1 MSRRNAVRTAIT
13 LLIVGIAAWLRVP
26 ALRDLPYDVD
36 ERVYYPL
43 AQRYAHALE
52 NGDWATLR
60 DPFDNA
66 EHPAL
71 AKVLMGVTLAV
82 APGAAPQNA
91 PGFAD
96 TSGVQPVGLRTVRL
110 VSLLASLALT
120 ALLAWYTPLA
130 GLVFAFSSWQIK
142 YGVVAYLEALPS
154 VLATAAVVL
163 LARWWQ
169 QTRAASSAEQA
180 SAKPNP
186 RLIIGAALLVGATA
200 AAKYPYALVAA
211 PTVGLCVLWRWHER
225 WGGWRG
231 GLLVAGGVA
240 LGFYLAN
247 PFMWANPLGYLGETI
262 AFHLR
267 YSGNDLV
274 SSQQFAPWSNL
285 ALLFKPMPYD
295 PFFPFSLFNQLKIE
309 GVLTT
314 LGLLGWPLLW
324 RRSPPL
330 GVWLALSLLFLLLWP
345 TKWAHYTLLV
355 IPALSLS
362 AGVLLTSVATTIR
375 NRLTQKHRETQTRKG
390 T

>member
-13 LLIVGIAAWLRVP
+13 LLIVGIAAWLRLP

-43 AQRYAHALE
+43 AQRYAYALE
-52 NGDWATLR
+52 NSDWATLR

-71 AKVLMGVTLAV
+71 VKVLMGVALAV

-96 TSGVQPVGLRTVRL
+96 TSGVQPIGLGTVRL
-110 VSLLASLALT
+110 VSLLASLLLT
-120 ALLAWYTPLA
+120 ALLAWYIPLG

-154 VLATAAVVL
+154 LLATAAVVL

-169 QTRAASSAEQA
+169 QTCPSPSAESA
-180 SAKPNP
+180 AAKPNP

-211 PTVGLCVLWRWHER
+211 PTLGLGVLWRWHER

-231 GLLVAGGVA
+231 LLLVIGGVA
-240 LGFYLAN
+240 LGFYLGN
-247 PFMWANPLGYLGETI
+247 PFMWADPLGYGRETI

-274 SSQQFAPWSNL
+274 SSQKFAPWSNL

>member
-43 AQRYAHALE
+43 AQRYAYALE
-52 NGDWATLR
+52 NSDWATLR
-60 DPFDNA
+60 NPFDNA

-71 AKVLMGVTLAV
+71 AKVLMGVALAV

-96 TSGVQPVGLRTVRL
+96 TSGVQPIGLGTARL
-110 VSLLASLALT
+110 VSLLASLLLT
-120 ALLAWYTPLA
+120 ALLAWYIPLG

-154 VLATAAVVL
+154 LLATAALVL

-169 QTRAASSAEQA
+169 QTCPSPSAESA
-180 SAKPNP
+180 AAKPNP

-231 GLLVAGGVA
+231 LLLVIGGVA
-240 LGFYLAN
+240 LGFYLGN
-247 PFMWANPLGYLGETI
+247 PFMWADPLGYGRETI

-274 SSQQFAPWSNL
+274 SSQKFAPWSNL

-330 GVWLALSLLFLLLWP
+330 GLWLTLSLLFLLLWP

>member
-43 AQRYAHALE
+43 AQRYAYALE
-52 NGDWATLR
+52 NSDWATLR

-71 AKVLMGVTLAV
+71 VKVLMGVALAV

-96 TSGVQPVGLRTVRL
+96 TSGVQPIGLGTVRL
-110 VSLLASLALT
+110 VSLLASLLLT
-120 ALLAWYTPLA
+120 ALLAWYTPLG

-154 VLATAAVVL
+154 LLATAAVVL

-169 QTRAASSAEQA
+169 QTCPSPSAEPA
-180 SAKPNP
+180 AAKPNP

-211 PTVGLCVLWRWHER
+211 PTLGLGVLWRWHER

-231 GLLVAGGVA
+231 LLLVIGGVA
-240 LGFYLAN
+240 LGFYLGN
-247 PFMWANPLGYLGETI
+247 PFMWADPLGYGRETI

-274 SSQQFAPWSNL
+274 SSQKFAPWSNL

>member
-1 MSRRNAVRTAIT
+1 MSRRYAVRTAIT

-43 AQRYAHALE
+43 VQRYAYALE
-52 NGDWATLR
+52 NSDWATLR

-71 AKVLMGVTLAV
+71 AKVLMGVALAV
-82 APGAAPQNA
+82 APGVAPQNA

-96 TSGVQPVGLRTVRL
+96 TSGVQPVGLGTVRL
-110 VSLLASLALT
+110 VSLLASLLLAALV
-120 ALLAWYTPLA
+120 AWYTPLG

-154 VLATAAVVL
+154 LLATAAVLL
-163 LARWWQ
+163 LARWWR
-169 QTRAASSAEQA
+169 QTRRSPSAEQA

-211 PTVGLCVLWRWHER
+211 PTLGLGVLWRWHAR

-231 GLLVAGGVA
+231 LLLVIGGVA
-240 LGFYLAN
+240 LGFYLGN
-247 PFMWANPLGYLGETI
+247 PFMWADPLGYGRETI

-274 SSQQFAPWSNL
+274 SSQKFAPWSNL
-285 ALLFKPMPYD
+285 VLLFKPMPYD
-295 PFFPFSLFNQLKIE
+295 PFFPFSLFNQLNIE

-330 GVWLALSLLFLLLWP
+330 GLWLALNLLFLLLWP

-362 AGVLLTSVATTIR
+362 AGVLLDSVAATIR
-375 NRLTQKHRETQTRKG
+375 NRLIQKHRGAETQR
-390 T
+390 